1 MPLTLAFMGTPDF
14 SVPTLKALVDAGHRI
29 RRVYTQ
35 PPRPAGR
42 GQQERPTPVHRAA
55 QDLGLDVV
63 HPESL
68 RDAGVLDSFRHLG
81 LDAAVVVAYGLILPK
96 PYLEAPTFGCLNI
109 HASLLPRWR
118 GAAPIQR
125 AILAGDAQTGIS
137 IMQMGPG
144 LDDGPVILEEPTPI
158 TAQTTAGALHD
169 ELSQLGARLLLEA
182 LDGLQAGTLHP
193 KPQPDEGVTYAP
205 KLEKAEGLI
214 DWSES
219 AVDLDRR
226 VRALTPWPGCFFER
240 EADGG
245 ERARIKLIAAKPA
258 AHALGRPAAPGTIL
272 DRHAVI
278 ACGKGALRLERVQ
291 RPGRKP
297 VSGEEFLR
305 GERLGPGDAL

>member
-14 SVPTLKALVDAGHRI
+14 SVPTLKALVEAGHRV

-42 GQQERPTPVHRAA
+42 GQQERPTPVHRKALE
-55 QDLGLDVV
+55 LGLDVA
-63 HPESL
+63 HPDSL
-68 RDAGVLDSFRHLG
+68 RDERVLDSFGHLG

-96 PYLEAPTFGCLNI
+96 AYLDAPKFGCLNI

-125 AILAGDAQTGIS
+125 AILAGDHETGVS
-137 IMQMGPG
+137 IMQMAPG
-144 LDDGPVILEEPTPI
+144 LDTGPVILEEPTPI
-158 TAQTTAGALHD
+158 TPQTTAGALHD
-169 ELSQLGARLLLEA
+169 ALSHLGARLVLEA

-193 KPQPDEGVTYAP
+193 RPQSEEGVTYAA
-205 KLEKAEGLI
+205 KLDKAEGLI

-219 AVDLDRR
+219 AGDLDRR
-226 VRALTPWPGCFFER
+226 VRALTPWPGCYFER
-240 EADGG
+240 TTEGG
-245 ERARIKLIAAKPA
+245 ETERLKLIAAHPA
-258 AHALGRPAAPGTIL
+258 ASGLGRVQAPGTIL
-272 DRHAVI
+272 DRHATI
-278 ACGKGALRLERVQ
+278 ACGRGALRLERVQ

-305 GERLGPGDAL
+305 GERLKPGETL

>member
-14 SVPTLKALVDAGHRI
+14 SVPTLKALVEAGHRI

-42 GQQERPTPVHRAA
+42 GQQARPTPVHRAA
-55 QDLGLDVV
+55 DDLGLDVV

-68 RDAGVLDSFRHLG
+68 RDEAVFDSFRHLG

-96 PYLEAPTFGCLNI
+96 PYLDAPKFGCLNI

-125 AILAGDAQTGIS
+125 AILAGDQETGIS
-137 IMQMGPG
+137 IMQMAPG

-158 TAQTTAGALHD
+158 TAQTTAGELHD
-169 ELSQLGARLLLEA
+169 ELSHLGARLVLEA
-182 LDGLQAGTLHP
+182 LDGLAAGTLHP
-193 KPQPDEGVTYAP
+193 KAQPAEGVTYAA
-205 KLEKAEGLI
+205 KLEKSEGLI
-214 DWSES
+214 DWAES

-226 VRALTPWPGCFFER
+226 LRALTPWPGCFFER
-240 EADGG
+240 RTEGG
-245 ERARIKLIAAKPA
+245 EAERLKLIAAHPA
-258 AHALGRPAAPGTIL
+258 ASGLGRAQAPGTIL
-272 DRHAVI
+272 DRRATI
-278 ACGKGALRLERVQ
+278 ACGRGALRLERVQ

-305 GERLGPGDAL
+305 GERLQPGDVL